1 MIYELQTYATE
12 AEAILAA
19 VQSAREFAMKY
30 DDEAEENVLL
40 EDGNTLFIECTSK
53 GKITDIL
60 CGGWNFAGHVFCSVK
75 LLKKIQRRM
84 SNEA

>member
-40 EDGNTLFIECTSK
+40 EDGNTLFVTSNSL
-53 GKITDIL
+53 GKITDIV
-60 CGGWNFAGHVFCSVK
+60 CGGHTLSGHVFCSKK
-75 LLKKIQRRM
+75 LAEKF
-84 SNEA
+84 